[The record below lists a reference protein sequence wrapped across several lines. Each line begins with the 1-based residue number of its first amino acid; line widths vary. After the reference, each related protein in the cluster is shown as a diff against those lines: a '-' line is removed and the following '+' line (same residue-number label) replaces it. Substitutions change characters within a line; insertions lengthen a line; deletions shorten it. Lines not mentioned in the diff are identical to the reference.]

1 MLEKLGLINGEVF
14 TCTGVQSNGSILTRE
29 GKRLPA
35 SFRDFAHGYVVTSHK
50 SQGRTHDQV
59 VIAAAQMVAKAAYVA
74 CSRGRHQVSIFTP
87 NKAQLFERAEQSGDR
102 LSASD
107 VLDPISLRP
116 AVWQQQEQRAW
127 QQALEQASVLQRI
140 SQRPVPATELEP
152 PVIHLPLKEPEI
164 HPQAKKPDIG
174 LPFKE
179 PEIRLPS
186 KQLDWPSLGL
196 GR

>member
-1 MLEKLGLINGEVF
+1 M
-14 TCTGVQSNGSILTRE
+14 QSDGSILTRE
-29 GKRLPA
+29 GKTLPA

-59 VIAAAQMVAKAAYVA
+59 VIAAAQMDAKAAYVA

-87 NKAQLFERAEQSGDR
+87 DKAQLLERVDQSGDR
-102 LSASD
+102 LAASD
-107 VLDPISLRP
+107 VLDPTSLRP
-116 AVWQQQEQRAW
+116 AVWRQQEQRAW
-127 QQALEQASVLQRI
+127 QHAVEQASVLRRI
-140 SQRPVPATELEP
+140 SQRPGPAPEP
-152 PVIHLPLKEPEI
+152 DPPEIRPPLQEPEI
-164 HPQAKKPDIG
+164 HPQAKEPDVG

-186 KQLDWPSLGL
+186 KQLDWPSLGM